1 MKDLKK
7 KNILKFEQL
16 RWCWQTSEFN
26 ILLLAWQTSVKM
38 IGVSGS
44 GRTEGNS
51 TKSSFHYHRQRRY
64 VGISCLYINQPPT
77 VCRSIR
83 RMSEELSTRRAR
95 PLTPPCSADR
105 NHGWRHCR
113 EQSFTPPTTDHTQ
126 TPPSHLQIHKRDR
139 AATDR
144 LLSRRS
150 RSVSLMY
157 YFIIYVS
164 LFVCLSLFLMIADI
178 NCTQFHADALLP
190 HWKVRPHFPAQ
201 NCKIG
206 TKAMP

>member
-113 EQSFTPPTTDHTQ
+113 EQSFTPPTTDHIQ
-126 TPPSHLQIHKRDR
+126 TPSHLQIHKRDR

-157 YFIIYVS
+157 YFITYIMKITEMGPLSTLYYSHCYLLDFFLALKRALYVT
-164 LFVCLSLFLMIADI
+164 M
-178 NCTQFHADALLP
+178 
-190 HWKVRPHFPAQ
+190 
-201 NCKIG
+201 
-206 TKAMP
+206 

>member
-157 YFIIYVS
+157 YFIS
-164 LFVCLSLFLMIADI
+164 ELQRQSGLG
-178 NCTQFHADALLP
+178 P
-190 HWKVRPHFPAQ
+190 
-201 NCKIG
+201 
-206 TKAMP
+206 

>member
-157 YFIIYVS
+157 YFINRCASAS
-164 LFVCLSLFLMIADI
+164 LDKRRAKVPVAEQLQKATPPSLSLRLQSVSNTHLTM
-178 NCTQFHADALLP
+178 P
-190 HWKVRPHFPAQ
+190 
-201 NCKIG
+201 
-206 TKAMP
+206 TKRIV

>member
-1 MKDLKK
+1 
-7 KNILKFEQL
+7 
-16 RWCWQTSEFN
+16 
-26 ILLLAWQTSVKM
+26 M

-157 YFIIYVS
+157 YFIIYPRLRGGEVN
-164 LFVCLSLFLMIADI
+164 LFVNMFQDSMFEKMYFGSFND
-178 NCTQFHADALLP
+178 
-190 HWKVRPHFPAQ
+190 
-201 NCKIG
+201 
-206 TKAMP
+206 

>member
-1 MKDLKK
+1 
-7 KNILKFEQL
+7 
-16 RWCWQTSEFN
+16 
-26 ILLLAWQTSVKM
+26 M

-44 GRTEGNS
+44 DRTEGNS

-83 RMSEELSTRRAR
+83 RMSEDLSTRRAR

-157 YFIIYVS
+157 YFIRSCPSFSDIIIDPKGYFWCDFNQFEDGVFEKNP
-164 LFVCLSLFLMIADI
+164 LFCIPI
-178 NCTQFHADALLP
+178 
-190 HWKVRPHFPAQ
+190 
-201 NCKIG
+201 
-206 TKAMP
+206 

>member
-16 RWCWQTSEFN
+16 RWRWQTSEFN

-83 RMSEELSTRRAR
+83 RMSEDLSTRRAR

-157 YFIIYVS
+157 YFISQRHHQNRQNHYS
-164 LFVCLSLFLMIADI
+164 DI
-178 NCTQFHADALLP
+178 FIILIIIPGMESPKSSTFGGKKHRNFKC
-190 HWKVRPHFPAQ
+190 
-201 NCKIG
+201 
-206 TKAMP
+206 